1 MCVRRKVKRESERER
16 EKKSSPKPKRKKK
29 ERTVIFGES
38 VFLHFKQRRVNFS
51 RVIETPHTRTNHQ
64 ISYINNVCG
73 WD

>member
-16 EKKSSPKPKRKKK
+16 EKKQPQTKKKKK